1 MRVQAITL
9 ASKKESSMSTYVAT
23 ADQVLILLRQLPPRE
38 QLRVVSK
45 ALPALEK
52 ELPVHPRPRKS
63 LRGLWRGLTIG
74 EEEIAEIR
82 REMWEHF
89 GEREF

>member
-1 MRVQAITL
+1 
-9 ASKKESSMSTYVAT
+9 MSTYVAT
-23 ADQVLILLRQLPPRE
+23 ADQVLVLLRQLPPRE

-52 ELPVHPRPRKS
+52 ELFVHPRPRKS

>member
-1 MRVQAITL
+1 
-9 ASKKESSMSTYVAT
+9 MSTYVAT

>member
-1 MRVQAITL
+1 
-9 ASKKESSMSTYVAT
+9 MSTRATT
-23 ADQVLILLRQLPPRE
+23 ADQVLALLQQLPPRE

-45 ALPALEK
+45 VLPALEK
-52 ELPVHPRPRKS
+52 ELPVHPKPRKS

-82 REMWEHF
+82 KEMWSHF
-89 GEREF
+89 GDREL

>member
-1 MRVQAITL
+1 
-9 ASKKESSMSTYVAT
+9 MSTHTAT
-23 ADQVLILLRQLPPRE
+23 AEQVLALLRQLPPRE

-52 ELPVHPRPRKS
+52 EFPIRPQPRKS

-74 EEEIAEIR
+74 DEEIAEIR
-82 REMWEHF
+82 QEMWDHF
-89 GEREF
+89 GDREF

>member
-1 MRVQAITL
+1 
-9 ASKKESSMSTYVAT
+9 MSTQTVT
-23 ADQVLILLRQLPPRE
+23 AEQVLALLRQLPPRE

-45 ALPALEK
+45 ALPALERK
-52 ELPVHPRPRKS
+52 LSVRSQPRKS

-74 EEEIAEIR
+74 EAEIEEIR
-82 REMWEHF
+82 QEMWGHF

>member
-1 MRVQAITL
+1 
-9 ASKKESSMSTYVAT
+9 MSTYVAT
-23 ADQVLILLRQLPPRE
+23 ADQVLVLLRQLPPRE

-52 ELPVHPRPRKS
+52 ELSVHPRPRKS

-89 GEREF
+89 GEQEF

>member
-1 MRVQAITL
+1 
-9 ASKKESSMSTYVAT
+9 MSTHTAT
-23 ADQVLILLRQLPPRE
+23 AEQVLALLRQLPPRE

-52 ELPVHPRPRKS
+52 ELPIRPQPRKS

-74 EEEIAEIR
+74 DEEIAEIR
-82 REMWEHF
+82 QEMWDHF
-89 GEREF
+89 GDREF